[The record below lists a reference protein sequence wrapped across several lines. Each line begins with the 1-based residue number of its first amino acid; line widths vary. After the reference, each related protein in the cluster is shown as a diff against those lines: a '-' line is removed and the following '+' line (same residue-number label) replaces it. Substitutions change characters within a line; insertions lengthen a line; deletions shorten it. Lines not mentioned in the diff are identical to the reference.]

1 MVSIIQYT
9 MSFKSL
15 IANCM
20 IQWQYVFGAE
30 MKKNNIDMIN
40 GPIASS
46 IIIFAIP
53 MLLSGLLQIF
63 FNAADTIVVG
73 RFSGHTS
80 MAAIGSTGSITNLM
94 VNLFMGISVGVNVV
108 VARSIGM
115 RDQEGVDKAIHTA
128 ISLSVISGIG
138 LSILG
143 FFLSPFL
150 LESMDTPPDVIE
162 KSILY
167 MRIIFLGQPF
177 NLIYNFSSAVLRSD
191 GDTKRPLYYLTFA
204 GILNVILNLLFVIV
218 LKIDVAG
225 VALATIISQAVSAF
239 LVMRALW
246 KGTGNVKFCFSHL
259 TIDGKKMKEILYMG
273 VPAGLQSVLFSISN
287 VLIQSSVNT
296 FGSLAV
302 AGNTAA
308 NSIDGFLYTVNNCLV
323 QTNLSFISQNFGAGK
338 KDRILPIMRSSMII
352 TVTASL
358 ILGAVS
364 LVFGPSILSL
374 YSNESE
380 VISYAMIRVRYV
392 LTVYFIF
399 AFEEMTVSSVR
410 GLGYSI
416 APMFISVFC
425 ICGFRILWIFTYF
438 ASHHTL
444 GSLYI
449 AYPLSWCLAALS
461 HVSLLL
467 YIWKKKNPLRAGN
480 DGGLN

>member
-1 MVSIIQYT
+1 
-9 MSFKSL
+9 
-15 IANCM
+15 M

-40 GPIASS
+40 GPIAPS

-128 ISLSVISGIG
+128 ISLSVVSGIG
-138 LSILG
+138 LSIIG

-225 VALATIISQAVSAF
+225 VAIATIISQAVSAF

-246 KGTGNVKFCFSHL
+246 KGRRT
-259 TIDGKKMKEILYMG
+259 
-273 VPAGLQSVLFSISN
+273 
-287 VLIQSSVNT
+287 
-296 FGSLAV
+296 
-302 AGNTAA
+302 
-308 NSIDGFLYTVNNCLV
+308 
-323 QTNLSFISQNFGAGK
+323 
-338 KDRILPIMRSSMII
+338 
-352 TVTASL
+352 
-358 ILGAVS
+358 
-364 LVFGPSILSL
+364 
-374 YSNESE
+374 
-380 VISYAMIRVRYV
+380 
-392 LTVYFIF
+392 
-399 AFEEMTVSSVR
+399 
-410 GLGYSI
+410 
-416 APMFISVFC
+416 
-425 ICGFRILWIFTYF
+425 
-438 ASHHTL
+438 
-444 GSLYI
+444 
-449 AYPLSWCLAALS
+449 
-461 HVSLLL
+461 
-467 YIWKKKNPLRAGN
+467 
-480 DGGLN
+480 

>member
-1 MVSIIQYT
+1 
-9 MSFKSL
+9 
-15 IANCM
+15 
-20 IQWQYVFGAE
+20 

-40 GPIASS
+40 GPIVSS
-46 IIIFAIP
+46 VILFAIP
-53 MLLSGLLQIF
+53 MLLSGILQIL

-73 RFSGHTS
+73 RFAGHTS
-80 MAAIGSTGSITNLM
+80 MAAIGSTGSITNLL
-94 VNLFMGISVGVNVV
+94 VNLFMGISIGVNVV
-108 VARSIGM
+108 VARNIGRKD
-115 RDQEGVDKAIHTA
+115 RDGVDKAIHTA
-128 ISLSVISGIG
+128 IALSFISGIG

-150 LESMDTPPDVIE
+150 LSLMDTPSDVID
-162 KSILY
+162 KSVLY
-167 MRIIFLGQPF
+167 MRIIFIGQPF
-177 NLIYNFSSAVLRSD
+177 NLIYNFASAILRAD

-204 GILNVILNLLFVIV
+204 GVLNVILNLMFVIIF
-218 LKIDVAG
+218 KMDVAG
-225 VALATIISQAVSAF
+225 VAFATIISQAVSSF
-239 LVMRALW
+239 LVMKTLY
-246 KGTGNVKFCFSHL
+246 KGSGSVRFCLSNL
-259 TIDGKKMKEILYMG
+259 TLDGKKLKDILYMG
-273 VPAGLQSVLFSISN
+273 VPAGLQSALFSISN
-287 VLIQSSVNT
+287 VIIQSSVNS

-480 DGGLN
+480 DGDPN